1 MNSSRAIFVSGA
13 IALMSGASPVAIAQ
27 SQNASGIANN
37 DSIFIDGRSLTI
49 SRGKSKGDSAAEIKR
64 LGAKEMGP
72 ATLIIRSGD
81 KLFVADL
88 QPPGATT
95 TSYNPSAVHALDP
108 HRVTTGYNP
117 SAVHAVDPHRVTT
130 GYNPSAVHAVDPHR
144 VTGYNPSAVH
154 AVDPHRVTGYNPSA
168 VHAVDPHRGYN
179 PSAVHAVDPHRGYNP
194 SAVHAVDPHRGYNPS
209 AVHAVDPHRVTGY
222 NPSAVH
228 AVDPHRGY
236 NPSAVHAVDP
246 SGVRILVNDPE
257 YVHYKLKKA
266 FEDNWTITGDP
277 KQ

>member
-117 SAVHAVDPHRVTT
+117 SAVHAVDPHRVT
-130 GYNPSAVHAVDPHR
+130 
-144 VTGYNPSAVH
+144 
-154 AVDPHRVTGYNPSA
+154 
-168 VHAVDPHRGYN
+168 
-179 PSAVHAVDPHRGYNP
+179 
-194 SAVHAVDPHRGYNPS
+194 
-209 AVHAVDPHRVTGY
+209 GY

>member
-154 AVDPHRVTGYNPSA
+154 AVDPHR
-168 VHAVDPHRGYN
+168 
-179 PSAVHAVDPHRGYNP
+179 
-194 SAVHAVDPHRGYNPS
+194 
-209 AVHAVDPHRVTGY
+209 
-222 NPSAVH
+222 
-228 AVDPHRGY
+228 GY

>member
-168 VHAVDPHRGYN
+168 VHAVDPHR
-179 PSAVHAVDPHRGYNP
+179 
-194 SAVHAVDPHRGYNPS
+194 
-209 AVHAVDPHRVTGY
+209 VTGY